1 MTEPTRG
8 KGAKGPSWLAD
19 LTKLQEVG
27 DAHTFRPPDTVFDY
41 STAERGSG
49 ATGRVVV
56 RASVSKDKAQAKGL
70 LVHIPHALAE
80 KLAAEVSGPTS
91 VALCGLAEWALE
103 QLTQRREILTIQNR
117 KIEQ

>member
-80 KLAAEVSGPTS
+80 KLRRKCLALRPSPCAGWPSGPWS
-91 VALCGLAEWALE
+91 
-103 QLTQRREILTIQNR
+103 N
-117 KIEQ
+117 